1 MTDVTPD
8 VYTSHARSL
17 VMLLAQ
23 TLSSLQ
29 SLGNLAA
36 LHILNILRHLI
47 PVAKHDETVSIV
59 RGVFTKFRL
68 LYSIYVSTLVYY
80 TFPLSYLCSQLF
92 VSETSYNRNLM
103 CFSLIF
109 FFKHLNINS
118 IFLNS
123 WFNLLQIEINLSD
136 NFVQI

>member
-29 SLGNLAA
+29 NLGNLAA
-36 LHILNILRHLI
+36 LHILNTLRHLI
-47 PVAKHDETVSIV
+47 PVAKHDETV
-59 RGVFTKFRL
+59 GVFAKFRVLYIYITL
-68 LYSIYVSTLVYY
+68 LYVHILNYSCPRYI
-80 TFPLSYLCSQLF
+80 F

-103 CFSLIF
+103 RFRLIF
-109 FFKHLNINS
+109 FNS
-118 IFLNS
+118 
-123 WFNLLQIEINLSD
+123 
-136 NFVQI
+136 